1 MPLLAKKS
9 ESCLQASRLF
19 RLCHFAWIFPKRG
32 KSSAG
37 NRESDWKMA
46 SKKLGKVLFMNL
58 LDFNLNI
65 TSEHG
70 EDGVLEKIFGIIG
83 DGGKWCVELGAL
95 NGKHGSNVWHLIK
108 DRGWAGVLIE
118 ADKTYFEKL
127 QQEYSGSGRA
137 HCVNAFVSFEG
148 EDSLDNLFRR
158 TPLPHTFNLFSLDI
172 DGNEYH
178 LWESLS
184 DYRPRVM
191 LVEFNP
197 SIPNDITFI
206 QPRDMKVFQG
216 SSLRAFVELGKRK
229 GYELVAANEANAFFV
244 LSELFPQFNINDNSI
259 ETLHTDHRYE
269 TKLFQLYDGTL
280 KIAGNT
286 RLIWHNLPINEE
298 NLQILSAG
306 QRKYPARISES
317 SMIRGLK
324 YFVRTLPFYPLV
336 QKIRKKFIGQ
346 M

>member
-1 MPLLAKKS
+1 
-9 ESCLQASRLF
+9 
-19 RLCHFAWIFPKRG
+19 
-32 KSSAG
+32 
-37 NRESDWKMA
+37 
-46 SKKLGKVLFMNL
+46 MNL

-127 QQEYSGSGRA
+127 HQEYSCSGRTQ
-137 HCVNAFVSFEG
+137 CVNAFVSFEG
-148 EDSLDNLFRR
+148 PQSLDNIFAR
-158 TPLPHTFNLFSLDI
+158 TKLPKEFDLFSLDI

-178 LWESLS
+178 IWDSMKE
-184 DYRPRVM
+184 YRPRVM

-197 SIPNDITFI
+197 SIPNDVAFI

-229 GYELVAANEANAFFV
+229 GYELVAANETNAFFV
-244 LSELFPQFNINDNSI
+244 LKELFPKFGIADNSI
-259 ETLHTDHRYE
+259 DALHTNHQYE

-280 KIAGNT
+280 CISGCDQ
-286 RLIWHNLPINEE
+286 LIWHRKPIDVEKLQVLP
-298 NLQILSAG
+298 LRA
-306 QRKYPARISES
+306 RRYPAHIDESGCLRTFKYWVRKSSLYPFLQRI
-317 SMIRGLK
+317 RAWWK
-324 YFVRTLPFYPLV
+324 
-336 QKIRKKFIGQ
+336 
-346 M
+346 